1 MRLEEISMKHMRQFL
16 IILFFTFI
24 GEVLHQFIPLPI
36 PSSIYGLV
44 LLFIALTHGIFK
56 VNEVHDTADFLID
69 IMPIMFIPAAVG
81 LIQSTTSIKP
91 ILIQSIIIMMI
102 STVVVMAIT
111 GKVSMLL
118 RKEDS
123 NFE

>member
-1 MRLEEISMKHMRQFL
+1 MKHMRQFL
-16 IILFFTFI
+16 IKI
-24 GEVLHQFIPLPI
+24 
-36 PSSIYGLV
+36 
-44 LLFIALTHGIFK
+44 
-56 VNEVHDTADFLID
+56 NEVHDTADFLID

-102 STVVVMAIT
+102 STFVVMVIT

-118 RKEDS
+118 RKENSD
-123 NFE
+123 NE

>member
-1 MRLEEISMKHMRQFL
+1 MKHMRQFL

-118 RKEDS
+118 RKENSDY
-123 NFE
+123 E

>member
-1 MRLEEISMKHMRQFL
+1 MRLEEIS
-16 IILFFTFI
+16 
-24 GEVLHQFIPLPI
+24 
-36 PSSIYGLV
+36 
-44 LLFIALTHGIFK
+44 IALNLGIFK
-56 VNEVHDTADFLID
+56 VDEVHDTADFLID

-123 NFE
+123 DYE

>member
-1 MRLEEISMKHMRQFL
+1 M
-16 IILFFTFI
+16 
-24 GEVLHQFIPLPI
+24 
-36 PSSIYGLV
+36 
-44 LLFIALTHGIFK
+44 
-56 VNEVHDTADFLID
+56 HDTADFLID

-102 STVVVMAIT
+102 STFVVMVIT

-118 RKEDS
+118 RKENSD
-123 NFE
+123 NE